1 MINGYE
7 IQEKYEALP
16 HGEQRLQA
24 IKKAI
29 ALADAE
35 KDYEFMFIF
44 RTDLMSESEFHND
57 SFQAFI
63 TFPEMIK
70 LFDEHEK
77 ELEEYDYDYMWD
89 FKWIL
94 SDCKDFYQV
103 SKEKV
108 YELLN
113 EFKIRCERY
122 GYSLRPYY
130 QSLYRF
136 EAKCDPKAA
145 KKAYQMFVLSKRD
158 IMCDCRACE
167 LDTMVDYELDNSSIG
182 RALETAYPILS
193 GQVKCENIPKSTYS
207 SIMHRYYQLG
217 DFEKAEEYRK
227 KCYHLIS
234 KDVSFL
240 DIIGKMIMLYSK
252 TDLSKG
258 AKLFEKHLIWELGSR
273 NYGDKMEF
281 YIGAAALFTKLAKKK
296 SEIKLNLPEKF
307 ELYKVDGIYNV
318 EALAEY
324 YRNKALDLIDK
335 FDKRNESDFNMQD
348 YEYAMA
354 E

>member
-7 IQEKYEALP
+7 IQSKYEALP

-35 KDYEFMFIF
+35 KDYEFMYLF
-44 RTDLMSESEFHND
+44 RGDLMTESQFHND

-77 ELEEYDYDYMWD
+77 ELEVYQYDYMWD

-94 SDCKDFYQV
+94 DDCRDFYQV
-103 SKEKV
+103 SKAKV
-108 YELLN
+108 YELFD
-113 EFKIRCERY
+113 EFRTRCERY

-130 QSLYRF
+130 QHLYNF
-136 EAKCDPKAA
+136 ESECNLSAA
-145 KKAYQMFVLSKRD
+145 KKAYQRFVLAKRD
-158 IMCDCRACE
+158 GLCDCYACEMDTMVCYE
-167 LDTMVDYELDNSSIG
+167 LDTASMS

-193 GQVKCENIPKSTYS
+193 GQVKCSNIPWATYS
-207 SIMHRYYQLG
+207 AIMYRYYELG
-217 DFEKAEEYRK
+217 NFEHAEAYRK
-227 KCYHLIS
+227 KCYRHIS
-234 KDVSFL
+234 KESSYL
-240 DIIGKMIMLYSK
+240 GTIGRMLMLYSK

-258 AKLFEKHLIWELGSR
+258 AKLFEKHLNWELVSK
-273 NYGDKMEF
+273 NYNSKMRF
-281 YIGAAALFTKLAKKK
+281 YIGTAAVFTKLAKKK
-296 SEIKLNLPEKF
+296 SEIKLTLPEKF
-307 ELYKVDGIYNV
+307 ELYKADGVYSV
-318 EALAEY
+318 ETLAEY

-335 FDKRNESDFNMQD
+335 FDKRNESDFSMREYN
-348 YEYAMA
+348 YAM

>member
-7 IQEKYEALP
+7 IQERYEALP

-35 KDYEFMFIF
+35 KDYEFMYLF
-44 RTDLMSESEFHND
+44 RSDLMSESEFHND

-77 ELEEYDYDYMWD
+77 ELGEYQHDYMWD

-94 SDCKDFYQV
+94 SDCRDFYQV

-108 YELLN
+108 YELFD
-113 EFKIRCERY
+113 EFRNRCERY

-130 QSLYRF
+130 ENLYRF
-136 EAKCDPKAA
+136 EANFDTQAA

-167 LDTMVDYELDNSSIG
+167 LDTMVDYELDNASID

-193 GQVKCENIPKSTYS
+193 GQVKCANIPNATYD
-207 SIMHRYYQLG
+207 SIMHRYYQSG

-227 KCYHLIS
+227 KCYRRIS
-234 KDVSFL
+234 KEPSYL
-240 DIIGKMIMLYSK
+240 DTIGRMLMLYSK

-258 AKLFEKHLIWELGSR
+258 AKLFEKHLIWELNSR
-273 NYGDKMEF
+273 NYSSKMKF

-296 SEIKLNLPEKF
+296 SEINLNLPEKF
-307 ELYKVDGIYNV
+307 ELHKANGIYKVEV
-318 EALAEY
+318 LAEY
-324 YRNKALDLIDK
+324 YRKKALDLIDK

>member
-7 IQEKYEALP
+7 IQEKYEDLP

-35 KDYEFMFIF
+35 KDYEFMYLF
-44 RTDLMSESEFHND
+44 RSDLMSESEFHND

-77 ELEEYDYDYMWD
+77 ELEEYQYDYMWD

-103 SKEKV
+103 SKKKI
-108 YELLN
+108 YELFD
-113 EFKIRCERY
+113 EFRNRCERY

-130 QSLYRF
+130 QNLYRF
-136 EAKCDPKAA
+136 EAVCNPQAA

-158 IMCDCRACE
+158 SMCDCYACE
-167 LDTMVDYELDNSSIG
+167 LDTMVDYELDNASMG

-193 GQVKCENIPKSTYS
+193 GQVKCANIPRATYS
-207 SIMHRYYQLG
+207 SIMYQYYKTG

-227 KCYHLIS
+227 KCYRLIS
-234 KDVSFL
+234 RDISFL
-240 DIIGKMIMLYSK
+240 DTVGNMIKLYSK
-252 TDLSKG
+252 TSLSKDT
-258 AKLFEKHLIWELGSR
+258 KLFEKHLIWELDSR
-273 NYGDKMEF
+273 NYNSKMDF
-281 YIGAAALFTKLAKKK
+281 CIGAAALFTKLAKKK
-296 SEIKLNLPEKF
+296 SEIKLTLPEKF
-307 ELYKVDGIYNV
+307 ELHKDDGIYSV

-335 FDKRNESDFNMQD
+335 FDKRNESDFNMKD
-348 YEYAMA
+348 YEYAM
-354 E
+354 EE

>member
-35 KDYEFMFIF
+35 KDYEFMYQF
-44 RTDLMSESEFHND
+44 RSDLMSESEFHND

-77 ELEEYDYDYMWD
+77 ELEEYQYDYMWD

-94 SDCKDFYQV
+94 SDCRDFYQV

-108 YELLN
+108 YELFD
-113 EFKIRCERY
+113 EFRSRCERY

-130 QSLYRF
+130 QNLYRF
-136 EAKCDPKAA
+136 EAECNPQTA
-145 KKAYQMFVLSKRD
+145 KKAYQKFVLSKRD
-158 IMCDCRACE
+158 IMCDCYACE
-167 LDTMVDYELDNSSIG
+167 LDTMVDYELDNASVD

-193 GQVKCENIPKSTYS
+193 GQVKCANIPRATYS
-207 SIMHRYYQLG
+207 DIMHQYYKLG

-227 KCYHLIS
+227 KCYRLIS
-234 KDVSFL
+234 KEPSYL
-240 DIIGKMIMLYSK
+240 DTIGRMIMLYSK

-258 AKLFEKHLIWELGSR
+258 AKLFEKHLAWELNSR
-273 NYGDKMEF
+273 NYNSKMEF
-281 YIGAAALFTKLAKKK
+281 YIGAAALFTKSAKKK
-296 SEIKLNLPEKF
+296 AEIKLNLSEKF
-307 ELYKVDGIYNV
+307 ELYRDDGIYSV

-324 YRNKALDLIDK
+324 YRKKALDLIDK
-335 FDKRNESDFNMQD
+335 FDKRNESDFYMKEYN
-348 YEYAMA
+348 YAMA